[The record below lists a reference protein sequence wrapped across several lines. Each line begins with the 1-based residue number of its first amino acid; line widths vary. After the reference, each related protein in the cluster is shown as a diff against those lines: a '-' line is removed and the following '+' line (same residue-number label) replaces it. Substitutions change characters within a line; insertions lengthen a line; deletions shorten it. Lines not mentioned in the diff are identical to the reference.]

1 MPDMPS
7 GMENISGNLGDT
19 SKLAFLDSIPLDS
32 GGNNSANSQPP
43 PQGAVGD
50 LGNRSGD
57 LERADTQS
65 NTENTGHEA
74 AEVEDASTAVLEI
87 PDEGNSQTQAPAQP
101 AAPSN
106 LPVDYK
112 DIDPADIPI
121 FKQMANT
128 AKAKAKEWYDFYR
141 QNAAKQNEY
150 AKQLEERENELKELR
165 DYRYYQAP
173 DAYKLAPD
181 YTTAIKSYQTQDSI
195 VNHWSQQLAALEEG
209 RPIRDLLLDK
219 EGNLS
224 LAQQEIQPSPALRA
238 QVMAAMQSAIAKRD
252 AAGNNLESFPTKYQE
267 RNKQF
272 STQLDQAVN
281 ALVSPGLLQ
290 HPTYKS
296 AHDQYLNKIIPSHL
310 RNVPVYQ
317 QMAKMAAFIQ
327 VSAKQ
332 ITKLQQQLAAKGIK
346 TAAVVNQGPG
356 DGIPSNGDTSSSGW
370 QNKKVKDIVSE
381 FNAMK
386 YG

>member
-19 SKLAFLDSIPLDS
+19 SKLAFLDNIPLDS

-43 PQGAVGD
+43 PQGALD
-50 LGNRSGD
+50 SS
-57 LERADTQS
+57 ERADTQS

-150 AKQLEERENELKELR
+150 AKQLEEREKELAELR

-181 YTTAIKSYQTQDSI
+181 YTTAIKSYQTQDAI
-195 VNHWSQQLAALEEG
+195 VNHWSQQLAALEEN

-219 EGNLS
+219 EGNLTLS
-224 LAQQEIQPSPALRA
+224 NQEIQPSPALRA

-252 AAGNNLESFPTKYQE
+252 SAGNNLEAFPTKYQE

-272 STQLDQAVN
+272 SGQLDQAVN

-290 HPTYKS
+290 HPTYKA
-296 AHDQYLNKIIPSHL
+296 AHDQYLNKVIPSHL

-356 DGIPSNGDTSSSGW
+356 DGMPSNGDTSSSSW

-386 YG
+386 FGG